1 MVNSNGK
8 FEVKRPVMV
17 GDTADIHLQRA
28 LTILRNENIN
38 PTVLIELAPQNS
50 GVFCGTE
57 EVITLLQKI
66 LPDSGTE
73 VWSLDEGEVVEANEV
88 AFTIKAPYGSI
99 GLYET
104 AIRGMLASYTGW
116 ATAAKE
122 CVDAAGT
129 KYNIVAYGASYIHP
143 SVAAELD
150 YACIVAGCISCST
163 TLGARLASIHAMGSM
178 PPSLLLIIGDT
189 VKATQLF
196 HKHMTPDVRRIA
208 LVDVLR
214 DESEDALNVSQVL
227 KKELRGIRIN
237 TPNSRGGLKVDLVK
251 EIRKRLD
258 LAGYKHVEIMIGDNL
273 TPTGITEFI
282 KADVDGDLLFA
293 IGSYVASAPSNP
305 FSFDIKEID
314 GNPVSRRGNIPGI
327 IPVPRLNRVI

>member
-1 MVNSNGK
+1 MVNSNSK
-8 FEVKRPVMV
+8 FEIKRPVLV

-38 PTVLIELAPQNS
+38 PTVSVELAPQNS
-50 GVFCGTE
+50 GVYCGRE
-57 EVITLLQKI
+57 EIITLLQKI

-73 VWSLDEGEVVEANEV
+73 VWSLDEGEAVEANEV

-122 CVDAAGT
+122 CVDAANPT
-129 KYNIVAYGASYIHP
+129 KVVGYGASYIHP
-143 SVAAELD
+143 GVAAELD

-163 TLGARLASIHAMGSM
+163 TLGARLASIHPMGSM
-178 PPSLLLIIGDT
+178 PDSLLLVIGDT
-189 VKATQLF
+189 AKATQLF
-196 HKHMTPDVRRIA
+196 HKHMTQDVRRFA

-214 DESEDALNVSQVL
+214 DESEDALNVAQVL
-227 KKELRGIRIN
+227 KEELRGIRIN
-237 TPNSRGGLKVDLVK
+237 TPDSRGGLKVGLVK

-258 LAGYKHVEIMIGDNL
+258 LANYKHVEIMVGDNL
-273 TPTGITEFI
+273 TPAKISEFV
-282 KADVDGDLLFA
+282 KADAPVSLFA
-293 IGSYVASAPSNP
+293 IGSYVAAAPSNP
-305 FSFDIKEID
+305 YSFDIKEID
-314 GNPVSRRGNIPGI
+314 GFPVSKRGNVPGMN
-327 IPVPRLNRVI
+327 PVPRLNRVI